1 MAEFVFTR
9 EKSVEVGEKVNIQND
24 RQNPFELIIE
34 VIADGD
40 NKKVAF
46 NQDGE
51 YLVSVFGGNVS
62 VTTLK
67 HSK

>member
-1 MAEFVFTR
+1 MAEFVFAK
-9 EKSVEVGEKVNIQND
+9 EKSVKVGEKVGIQNAK
-24 RQNPFELIIE
+24 QIPFD
-34 VIADGD
+34 VIVDGD

-51 YLVSVFGGNVS
+51 YLVSVFDGNVT

-67 HSK
+67 HSQ